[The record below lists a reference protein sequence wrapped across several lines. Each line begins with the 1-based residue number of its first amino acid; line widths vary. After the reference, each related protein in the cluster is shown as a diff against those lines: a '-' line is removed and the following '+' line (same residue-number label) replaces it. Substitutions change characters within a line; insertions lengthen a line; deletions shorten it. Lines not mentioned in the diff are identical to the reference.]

1 MQQGCVLQF
10 SVVIMVDQVER
21 SKTNPRKLTVFVHLV
36 FAIFKTIQWD

>member
-21 SKTNPRKLTVFVHLV
+21 SKANQRKLTIFVHLV
-36 FAIFKTIQWD
+36 FANFKTKQWD